1 MADES
6 TTKSAD
12 RLRTCAFLTALALL
26 LTALAWYALPEQTI
40 SVDFVCYFSAAKI
53 LASGRSPYDAE
64 LQTAVQH
71 ALGWRQATSGFGV
84 YDYLPYFYPPWF
96 ALALVPLLPLGYTAA
111 KLVFFFLN
119 IELTLLAGYLLRD
132 AVPGAPRRLAA
143 VLPLLFIFS
152 VVCTLLAQTSL
163 LMLFLAALAWTL
175 LDRGRDRWAGV
186 ALAWLTIKPQLTA
199 VLLLGV
205 LLWAVHRRRWGM
217 IAALFLTCAVLAGAC
232 TLIVPSWPV
241 QMLSAPGRTPPPT
254 EDSPWIG
261 NAWFLVLRAAG
272 AQGWRLWLPYLALAV
287 VALGTVVRTALDRT
301 RPLADV
307 MAAGLLAAFFVA
319 PYARHYDFAVLVVP
333 ALVLAAGRLPRV
345 AAVAFLLALVIVP
358 YAQHVVLAQH
368 KAATDPDG
376 KFLVEG
382 TYFWVPAALAVLWLM
397 PRRLPRA
404 ALAPQAA

>member
-1 MADES
+1 MADEP
-6 TTKSAD
+6 TTKSVEV
-12 RLRTCAFLTALALL
+12 LRAGAFLTALALFL
-26 LTALAWYALPEQTI
+26 SALAWYALPEKTI
-40 SVDFVCYFSAAKI
+40 SVDFVCYFSAAKTT
-53 LASGRSPYDAE
+53 ASGRSPYDPE
-64 LQTAVQH
+64 LQAEVQH

-96 ALALVPLLPLGYTAA
+96 ALALVPLLPLGYPAA
-111 KLVFFFLN
+111 KLFFFFLN
-119 IELTLLAGYLLRD
+119 IELALVAGYLLRD

-143 VLPLLFIFS
+143 VLPLLFVFS

-163 LMLFLAALAWTL
+163 LMLFLAVLAWKL

-205 LLWAVHRRRWGM
+205 LLWAIRRRRWG
-217 IAALFLTCAVLAGAC
+217 AVGAFLLTCTLLAGAC

-241 QMLSAPGRTPPPT
+241 QMLSAPGQTPPPT
-254 EDSPWIG
+254 EQYPWIG

-272 AQGWRLWLPYLALAV
+272 AQGWRLWLPYLTLAV
-287 VALGTVVRTALDRT
+287 VALGAVVRTALGRT

-345 AAVAFLLALVIVP
+345 AAVAFLLALVILP
-358 YAQHVVLAQH
+358 YAQFVVLTQH

-382 TYFWVPAALAVLWLM
+382 TFFWVPAALAVLWLM
-397 PRRLPRA
+397 PRRLSRA
-404 ALAPQAA
+404 ELVPQTV